1 MKKRVLI
8 LGLAL
13 VFLFTGLAFTSE
25 MVVKIP
31 TRGLSMTGTLVVP
44 DNIKNPPVVL
54 MLHGFAS
61 KRDEVGNFY
70 LNLAKELEKNGI
82 ASLRVDFIGSG
93 ESEGK
98 FEETTVTGQVDDA
111 KAALSYLK
119 KHKKYKF
126 SKFGVLG
133 FSLGGIVAA
142 SLVGTEKIDS
152 LALWSTTGDVVGVF
166 KEELGKYFPIAYDK
180 GYVDIDLGWTKFRLK
195 RAFFESLYSVFPY
208 EAITHYY
215 GPLLVIAGEKDK
227 ASVEGAKELMY
238 NHPGRLQLKV
248 IIPGVGHIYGVLSDN
263 HGPSKEVIEIT
274 ALWFSKTL
282 TK

>member
-1 MKKRVLI
+1 MKKVILVLI
-8 LGLAL
+8 
-13 VFLFTGLAFTSE
+13 VISLFILSQIAFGSE

-31 TRGLSMTGTLVVP
+31 TRGMNMVGTLVIP
-44 DNIKNPPVVL
+44 DGVKNPPVVL

-70 LNLAKELEKNGI
+70 LNLAKELEQIGI

-98 FEETTVTGQVDDA
+98 FENTTVTGQVDDA
-111 KAALSYLK
+111 KAALNYLK
-119 KHKKYKF
+119 NCKKYKF

-142 SLVGTEKIDS
+142 SLVGTEKVDS

-166 KEELGKYFPIAYDK
+166 KEELGKYFPIAYSE
-180 GYVDIDLGWTKFRLK
+180 GYVSIDLGWTKFTLK

-208 EAITHYY
+208 EAITHYM

-227 ASVEGAKELMY
+227 ASVEGAKEMLY
-238 NHPGRLQLKV
+238 NHPGLIQMKV
-248 IIPGVGHIYGVLSDN
+248 IIPGVGHIYGVLSKDL
-263 HGPSKEVIEIT
+263 GPSKKVINIT
-274 ALWFSKTL
+274 KNWFLETL
-282 TK
+282 K